1 MQRQRRKLTVEERV
15 AVARQSKPLV
25 QRQSAIHPMVEQR
38 SVGKLMS
45 GPQPP
50 KAVARR
56 ARLCA
61 GHAQQLGGESPPYNL
76 MEVKYERSARAEP
89 RGTRKRD
96 RDPTNRNRI

>member
-1 MQRQRRKLTVEERV
+1 
-15 AVARQSKPLV
+15 
-25 QRQSAIHPMVEQR
+25 MVEQR

-50 KAVARR
+50 EAVARR